1 MCTEEGT
8 PEAPSVN
15 KKQKLVDILAKAR
28 TSRSHCVKKEECT
41 QDELT
46 RYLEMPSPD
55 MKSNP
60 LTGGRFNKPNFR
72 YCPIW
77 PKIFIRICYWLCIR
91 KFSVLLFDTVEL
103 HNALLLCNYCN
114 VIQYVIIS

>member
-1 MCTEEGT
+1 MPLAVYTAMCTEEGT

-60 LTGGRFNKPNFR
+60 FDWWKVQQAQF
-72 YCPIW
+72 PILSNMAKNIY
-77 PKIFIRICYWLCIR
+77 PYM
-91 KFSVLLFDTVEL
+91 LLVVHQKVFGT
-103 HNALLLCNYCN
+103 
-114 VIQYVIIS
+114 II